1 MNKKLSH
8 ISSAFVVAVF
18 LFIAFG
24 SDESGEKGDNSN
36 SNSGKTT
43 EQCKDDVRAY
53 EFGREMHT
61 WVVLR
66 SAGLSLDDAIK
77 ESSEGLG
84 ISPPYEASN
93 ECVKRGFDD
102 ASSGKES
109 PYNKE
114 GKNWSSF

>member
-1 MNKKLSH
+1 MNKKLRH

-77 ESSEGLG
+77 ESCKTFKSFMPCSGL
-84 ISPPYEASN
+84 I
-93 ECVKRGFDD
+93 VL
-102 ASSGKES
+102 
-109 PYNKE
+109 
-114 GKNWSSF
+114 

>member
-24 SDESGEKGDNSN
+24 SDESGD